1 MNRDPRVDDYIGRQA
16 GFAIPILEELR
27 ERIHASLG
35 DGEETLKWGAPSF
48 LYKGAILGGMA
59 AFKAHAVFGFWQGEA
74 VTGEPGRGAMGS
86 FGRLTSVA
94 DLPARA
100 EFAALVE
107 KARALVDSGAKHL
120 RTVKH
125 PKSDIAVPEDLRQAF
140 ETDPAAAA
148 SFESFSL
155 SSRHEYLEWIIQAK
169 RPETRARR
177 IAQAVEWLA
186 KGRKRNW
193 KYERG

>member
-100 EFAALVE
+100 EFA
-107 KARALVDSGAKHL
+107 
-120 RTVKH
+120 
-125 PKSDIAVPEDLRQAF
+125 VPEDLRQAF
-140 ETDPAAAA
+140 EADPAAAA